1 MGKNKHKKHH
11 RHGEEGDD
19 ASGSNAGLKLIL
31 KVGSND
37 KSHKKKKKKK
47 EKKKDRDK
55 EGRKHRHHHK
65 DRRGGGLI
73 SGSTAED
80 QDAAD
85 VKIEPEEDLDVK
97 PQKALTR
104 LLEQM
109 LHHLQKKDVN
119 NFFRQSC
126 Q

>member
-1 MGKNKHKKHH
+1 MGNQTKAVKKKEAQLFFYNSSAIFGLKMGKNKHKKHH

-47 EKKKDRDK
+47 EKEKERDK

-65 DRRGGGLI
+65 DRRLMSGG
-73 SGSTAED
+73 TAEED
-80 QDAAD
+80 D
-85 VKIEPEEDLDVK
+85 VKIEPEEEDDV
-97 PQKALTR
+97 
-104 LLEQM
+104 
-109 LHHLQKKDVN
+109 
-119 NFFRQSC
+119 
-126 Q
+126 